1 MAEMKSEAVST
12 SGFKV
17 RPLSKVA
24 KREEESAGGEAQKPE
39 GGAQREAGSF
49 REPDVSKFQT
59 KSSRLRELTQDLR
72 SLESKLRLG
81 GGPDKIGKQHKQGK
95 LTARERI
102 ELLLDEDSFRQ
113 EIGLLVAY
121 DKYVTEQKAEGSKQ
135 KAATKETSADEIGG
149 APAAGV
155 VTTIGRV
162 AGREVVVVANDATVK
177 AGSWWPETIKKILR
191 AQEIAMRSRVPIIYL
206 VDSAGVNLPY
216 QGGVFPGQYGASRIF
231 YYNSIMRR
239 YLKVPQIAAVMGP
252 CIAGG
257 AYLPALSDIIMMV
270 EGTSFMGLGGANL
283 VKGATG
289 QTIDNE
295 TLGGARTH
303 NELSGVA
310 HYRVKNDEDCIAK
323 IREFVSELPSKA
335 PCAVSITNGAEPKTP
350 EEQLYEIIPEE
361 HRQPYNMR
369 ELLDCVLDE
378 GHLDEFQ
385 ADYAKEIITGHARIR
400 GIQVGV
406 IANAR
411 GMFRDPAGG
420 SPKFGG
426 IIYTESAE
434 KVAYFIETCS
444 RHQTPLLFIQD
455 VSGFMVGS
463 EAEHSGIIRAGARFV
478 EAMATAMVPKIVL
491 TVNHASGAGYY
502 AMAGQGFDPD
512 FIFSWPT
519 GRMGVMEGDS
529 AVQAVFGSEL
539 ERLKKSGQQADP
551 QLEAEM
557 QKVRETY
564 ERDLDAKYAAA
575 RGFVDAVIAPEETR
589 DALELAL
596 RVSLNYSGPH
606 LGQFVLP
613 ASLA

>member
-1 MAEMKSEAVST
+1 MRASKFT
-12 SGFKV
+12 V
-17 RPLSKVA
+17 RPLSKISTSTKAESPTELSPRVA
-24 KREEESAGGEAQKPE
+24 SG
-39 GGAQREAGSF
+39 
-49 REPDVSKFQT
+49 
-59 KSSRLRELTQDLR
+59 RLGELTAELYA
-72 SLESKLRLG
+72 LEAKLRAG
-81 GGPDKIGKQHKQGK
+81 GGPDKIDRQHKQGK

-102 ELLLDEDSFRQ
+102 NLLLDKDSIQQ

-121 DKYVTEQKAEGSKQ
+121 DQY
-135 KAATKETSADEIGG
+135 DGG

-162 AGREVVVVANDATVK
+162 EGREVVVIANDATVK

-257 AYLPALSDIIMMV
+257 AYLPALSDIIIMV

-289 QTIDNE
+289 QSIDNE

-310 HYRVKNDEDCIAK
+310 HYRVKNDEEAIAK
-323 IREFVSELPSKA
+323 IREFVAELPTPQAGRLRTAGATEKMKA
-335 PCAVSITNGAEPKTP
+335 GSVRTAGVPP
-350 EEQLYEIIPEE
+350 EKIYEIIPED

-369 ELLDCVLDE
+369 ELLNCILDD

-385 ADYAKEIITGHARIR
+385 ADYAREIITGHGRLR
-400 GIQVGV
+400 GMQVGV

-420 SPKFGG
+420 PPRFGG

-434 KVAYFIETCS
+434 KVAYFIDTCN
-444 RHQTPLLFIQD
+444 RHQTPLLFVQD

-463 EAEHSGIIRAGARFV
+463 DAEHSGIIRAGARFV
-478 EAMATAMVPKIVL
+478 EAMATATVPKIVL

-512 FIFSWPT
+512 FIFSLPT
-519 GRMGVMEGDS
+519 GRMGVMEGES
-529 AVQAVFGSEL
+529 AVQAVFGSQL
-539 ERLKKSGQQADP
+539 EKLRKDGQQPDKK
-551 QLEAEM
+551 LETEM
-557 QKVRETY
+557 DQVRATY

-575 RGFVDAVIAPEETR
+575 RGFVDAVIAPEQTR
-589 DALELAL
+589 DTLELAL
-596 RVSLNYSGPH
+596 SLSLNYSGPH

>member
-1 MAEMKSEAVST
+1 MKRSDNY
-12 SGFKV
+12 
-17 RPLSKVA
+17 P
-24 KREEESAGGEAQKPE
+24 
-39 GGAQREAGSF
+39 
-49 REPDVSKFQT
+49 T
-59 KSSRLRELTQDLR
+59 KIKSPGRLRQLTEELKQ
-72 SLESKLRLG
+72 LEIRLRLG
-81 GGPDKIGKQHKQGK
+81 GGPEKIERQHEQGK

-102 ELLLDEDSFRQ
+102 KLLLDQHSYSQ

-121 DKYVTEQKAEGSKQ
+121 DQY
-135 KAATKETSADEIGG
+135 DGG

-155 VTTIGRV
+155 VTVVGRV
-162 AGREVVVVANDATVK
+162 HGREVVVVANDATVK

-191 AQEIAMRSRVPIIYL
+191 AQEIAMRNRVPIIYL

-239 YLKVPQIAAVMGP
+239 YLKVPQISAVMGP

-257 AYLPALSDIIMMV
+257 AYLPALSDVIIMV

-295 TLGGARTH
+295 TLGGARAH
-303 NELSGVA
+303 NEVSGVA
-310 HYRVKNDEDCIAK
+310 HYRVVDDKVCIEK
-323 IREFVSELPSKA
+323 IREIVSELPKTQREPFVESRA
-335 PCAVSITNGAEPKTP
+335 NAARPAEELFEILP
-350 EEQLYEIIPEE
+350 ED
-361 HRQPYNMR
+361 HRQPYDVR
-369 ELLDCVLDE
+369 RLLDCLIDE

-385 ADYAKEIITGHARIR
+385 VDYAKEMLTGHARIR

-406 IANAR
+406 ITNHR
-411 GMFRDPAGG
+411 GMVRMPGG
-420 SPKFGG
+420 KPPRFGG
-426 IIYTESAE
+426 IIYKESAE

-444 RHQTPLLFIQD
+444 RHRTPLLFVQD
-455 VSGFMVGS
+455 VSGFMVGP
-463 EAEHSGIIRAGARFV
+463 EAEHSGIIRAGAQFV
-478 EAMATAMVPKIVL
+478 EAMATATVPKIVL

-529 AVQAVFGSEL
+529 AVQAVFGSQL
-539 ERLKKSGQQADP
+539 EKLKKSGKSPDEPLQ
-551 QLEAEM
+551 AEM
-557 QKVRETY
+557 AKVRETY
-564 ERDLDAKYAAA
+564 DTELDARYAAA
-575 RGFVDAVIAPEETR
+575 RGFVDAVITPEETR

-596 RVSLNYSGPH
+596 RTSLNYDGPH
-606 LGQFVLP
+606 LGQFTLP
-613 ASLA
+613 PQLI